1 MAYTYLV
8 WYTWC
13 HRVGWFWRRRDCCH
27 TWSWRVTVLL
37 FASYPCPSHNSGWFW
52 WYWMS
57 EKIPDNK
64 RQKEITF
71 RWEMDDLRRVKY
83 WFVTFMTT
91 PKEF

>member
-1 MAYTYLV
+1 
-8 WYTWC
+8 
-13 HRVGWFWRRRDCCH
+13 
-27 TWSWRVTVLL
+27 
-37 FASYPCPSHNSGWFW
+37 
-52 WYWMS
+52 MS